1 MKTIND
7 YKINFKSTDLKDQ
20 VKEFLI
26 YYGKEDTVVHSFEV
40 AEEAKKLAEKFNES
54 SEKAFI
60 PGLLHDISVVIP
72 NEERVELQEYLN
84 KEVLEEERILP
95 MILHQK
101 QSVFIAKE
109 LFGIKDKEILSA
121 IECHTTLRKNASHL
135 DKIVFIADKVKWDRD
150 DSAPYLAELNNA
162 LKSSLNDGCRVYI
175 NWALSDIIVMHPWLS
190 SGMSDLGMV
199 CR

>member
-7 YKINFKSTDLKDQ
+7 YKNNFKSTDLKDQ

-26 YYGKEDTVVHSFEV
+26 YYKKEDIIIHSFEV

-60 PGLLHDISVVIP
+60 AGLLHDISVVIP

-84 KEVLEEERILP
+84 EEVLEEERILP

-109 LFGIKDKEILSA
+109 LFWNQG
-121 IECHTTLRKNASHL
+121 
-135 DKIVFIADKVKWDRD
+135 
-150 DSAPYLAELNNA
+150 
-162 LKSSLNDGCRVYI
+162 
-175 NWALSDIIVMHPWLS
+175 
-190 SGMSDLGMV
+190 
-199 CR
+199 